1 MLSSVLPTTTEQCQ
15 CCSLCRYRVQF
26 SVSDGSESAVFVAFD
41 GPKAK
46 FVLSLFF
53 LTVYTD
59 IDHAQGV
66 IIILV
71 MICLEQKLFPLTV
84 SCIMNMCLVDSLLRV
99 HNLRRKDT
107 LENNHAKLS
116 FSAYGVEKTQ
126 CSQFLTHSNLSFLK
140 FQKILKDFIFF
151 FLRPFV
157 VGFFIFF
164 ACFLR
169 N

>member
-26 SVSDGSESAVFVAFD
+26 SVSGGSESAVFVAFD

-116 FSAYGVEKTQ
+116 FSAYGVGKTQ
-126 CSQFLTHSNLSFLK
+126 FSQLLNPFE
-140 FQKILKDFIFF
+140 FIVSEASKNSQGFHFF
-151 FLRPFV
+151 
-157 VGFFIFF
+157 
-164 ACFLR
+164 
-169 N
+169 

>member
-1 MLSSVLPTTTEQCQ
+1 MFYQPPLNNVNVVPYAGTVSSSQSQ
-15 CCSLCRYRVQF
+15 MAQNQ
-26 SVSDGSESAVFVAFD
+26 
-41 GPKAK
+41 
-46 FVLSLFF
+46 LSLSHLMDQKLNLFSPYFF

-164 ACFLR
+164 ACFLC

>member
-1 MLSSVLPTTTEQCQ
+1 MFYQPPLNNVNVVPYAGTVSSSQSQ
-15 CCSLCRYRVQF
+15 MAQNQ
-26 SVSDGSESAVFVAFD
+26 
-41 GPKAK
+41 
-46 FVLSLFF
+46 LSLSHLMDQKLNLFSPYFF

-116 FSAYGVEKTQ
+116 FSAYGVGKTQ
-126 CSQFLTHSNLSFLK
+126 FSQLLNPFE
-140 FQKILKDFIFF
+140 FIVSEASKNSQGFHFF
-151 FLRPFV
+151 FLETFCCW
-157 VGFFIFF
+157 FFH
-164 ACFLR
+164 FLCLLST
-169 N
+169 